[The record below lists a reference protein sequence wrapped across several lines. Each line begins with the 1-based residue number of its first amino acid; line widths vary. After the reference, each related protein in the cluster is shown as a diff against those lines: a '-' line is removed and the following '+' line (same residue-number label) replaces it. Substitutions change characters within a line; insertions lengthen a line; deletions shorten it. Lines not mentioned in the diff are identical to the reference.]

1 MPIFIANQTAL
12 GGEVQLW
19 PAEWEMVINE
29 VMRDGRGGPVLA
41 ARIREH
47 LPPPGHQRTA
57 PSPIRVSLTNDEID
71 MVSRAYVIR

>member
-19 PAEWEMVINE
+19 PDEWKMVLEAI
-29 VMRDGRGGPVLA
+29 MRDGRGGPVLA
-41 ARIREH
+41 ARIRDH

-57 PSPIRVSLTNDEID
+57 PSPIRIALTNDEVE
-71 MVSRAYVIR
+71 MVVRAMTP